1 VDILSFIVPLFS
13 NTEFLV
19 LTHTRVYNS
28 RIGLTKNPGT
38 EFCAGVVQL
47 SFPGTST
54 STSYEWRPG
63 EQNLKI
69 VKIFKRDE
77 NLFDYF

>member
-1 VDILSFIVPLFS
+1 MDILSFIVPLSS

-19 LTHTRVYNS
+19 LTHTRVFNS

-47 SFPGTST
+47 
-54 STSYEWRPG
+54 
-63 EQNLKI
+63 QNLKI
-69 VKIFKRDE
+69 AKIFKRDE

>member
-1 VDILSFIVPLFS
+1 MDILSFIVPLSS

-19 LTHTRVYNS
+19 
-28 RIGLTKNPGT
+28 LTKNPGT

-47 SFPGTST
+47 
-54 STSYEWRPG
+54 
-63 EQNLKI
+63 QNLKI
-69 VKIFKRDE
+69 AKIFKRDE